1 MGHAKW
7 LALLVALV
15 TPIVS
20 AGPEPNAGFGAPQLI
35 APANHAALARL
46 EALQLTWDG
55 AQDAHYQVQ
64 VLPTNGD
71 GPGFEARVTGPSYTF
86 QAPDLKAGPYV
97 MLPGTV
103 YAWRVRAGSDEDAS
117 MGWSKVRTFSTPGAT
132 PSTIAAREPAPG
144 GTATGVAPALEWTD
158 KDPHVFWYEVQLS
171 VDSAFPPTPSTGNRA
186 VYANRVHGGM
196 STPLR
201 SWRVPEES
209 FLEYEQR
216 YYWRVR
222 PVIQGET
229 PAEWSR
235 LFSFG
240 TPAAPA
246 LPEPEP
252 ESELVYV
259 APARPYV
266 APAAAA
272 SRQAGAPAL
281 QATAAPAAA
290 PELQAAA
297 APAAAP
303 AVQTPAAPAAAPTL
317 QAPAAPAVAPAPS
330 VNQVGNHGAV
340 LSLINQIRASN
351 GLGTLASNGQLAAAA
366 QAHSNDMAGQN
377 SMSHTGSNGSDPSV
391 RISASGY
398 QWQLYGEIVAAGQTT
413 PQAVVNAWMNSPSH
427 KAVILTAGLREF
439 GAGLAYSDVGR
450 PYWTVDFASR

>member
-1 MGHAKW
+1 MGPAKW

-55 AQDAHYQVQ
+55 APGAQYQLQ
-64 VLPTNGD
+64 VLPPNGD
-71 GPGFEARVTGPSYTF
+71 GPGLEARVTGARYTF
-86 QAPDLKAGPYV
+86 QAPDLKEGPYV
-97 MLPGTV
+97 MLPGAV

-117 MGWSKVRTFSTPGAT
+117 KGWSKVRTFSTPGAT
-132 PSTIAAREPAPG
+132 PATIAAREPAPG

-259 APARPYV
+259 AQARPYV
-266 APAAAA
+266 APAAAPQ
-272 SRQAGAPAL
+272 QAGAPAL
-281 QATAAPAAA
+281 QTPAAPAAA
-290 PELQAAA
+290 PAVQAAA

-303 AVQTPAAPAAAPTL
+303 AVQTPAAPA
-317 QAPAAPAVAPAPS
+317 VAPAPS
-330 VNQVGNHGAV
+330 VNQGGNHGAV

-398 QWQLYGEIVAAGQTT
+398 QWRLYGEIVAAGQTT

-439 GAGLAYSDVGR
+439 EAGLAYSDVGR